1 VKKIKKNL
9 IEFFSARS
17 LLRENKGGARSLR
30 GENKFNNHFVRA
42 RARRR
47 EREKRR
53 RMKPHPPP
61 LEIDFYAPE

>member
-9 IEFFSARS
+9 IEFFSRS

-30 GENKFNNHFVRA
+30 RGENKFNNLFVRA

-47 EREKRR
+47 ERKE
-53 RMKPHPPP
+53 
-61 LEIDFYAPE
+61 EE